1 MAKAAVIYDSKYGN
15 TKIVAESIA
24 EGLREGGVVDVLV
37 IRVDAAKLDALDAYD
52 ALVIGSPN
60 HIGGATR
67 RIKKLISDLGKL
79 QGKLVA
85 VFDTYMG
92 KDLEKTVGK
101 MLKRLGD
108 TASGL
113 EAITPGLSVL
123 VNGMTGPIADGE
135 LAKSKAFGESIADR
149 LGDRSE
155 S

>member
-1 MAKAAVIYDSKYGN
+1 MANAVVIYDSKHGN
-15 TKIVAESIA
+15 TKAVAESIA
-24 EGLREGGVVDVLV
+24 EGLRDGGVVDVLV
-37 IRVDAAKLDALDAYD
+37 VRVDATKLETLDGYD

-67 RIKKLISDLGKL
+67 RIKRLIAGLSKL

-92 KDLEKTVGK
+92 KDFEKAVGR

-108 TASGL
+108 IAPGI

-123 VNGMTGPIADGE
+123 VNGLTGPIADGE
-135 LAKSKAFGESIADR
+135 LAKSKAFGERIAAR
-149 LGDRSE
+149 LGDRS
-155 S
+155 

>member
-1 MAKAAVIYDSKYGN
+1 MANAVVIYDSKYGN
-15 TKIVAESIA
+15 TKTVAESIA
-24 EGLREGGVVDVLV
+24 EGLREGGVADVLV
-37 IRVDAAKLDALDAYD
+37 LRVDAAKPEALDAYD

-67 RIKKLISDLGKL
+67 RIKKLITDLGKL

-92 KDLEKTVGK
+92 KDSEKAVGK

-108 TASGL
+108 AAPGL

-123 VNGMTGPIADGE
+123 VNGLTGPIADGE
-135 LAKSKAFGESIADR
+135 LAKSKAFGKTVASR
-149 LGDRSE
+149 LGARS
-155 S
+155 